1 MRCSNLYQS
10 TFESNAEPPVQIQH
24 DWKLSPNDHIK
35 VNCDAAIGPTK
46 SSIGLGMVARNS
58 REDFMGVRCMV
69 IFQRTKARMAE
80 AMAALWAVK
89 FCKEVGFFEV
99 ILEGDAAQV
108 VNGIISPLPHL
119 AKSGHLTES
128 IIQELQGFKSAIFVH
143 VKREC
148 NNVAHT
154 LARLA
159 VDQNFSDVLLEEP
172 PNCIVDLIVRE
183 RLCL

>member
-1 MRCSNLYQS
+1 
-10 TFESNAEPPVQIQH
+10 
-24 DWKLSPNDHIK
+24 
-35 VNCDAAIGPTK
+35 
-46 SSIGLGMVARNS
+46 MVFFLKTEAC
-58 REDFMGVRCMV
+58 V
-69 IFQRTKARMAE
+69 AE
-80 AMAALWAVK
+80 ALAALWAVK

-108 VNGIISPLPHL
+108 VNDIISPLPHL

-128 IIQELQGFKSAIFVH
+128 IIQELQGFRSATIVH

-154 LARLA
+154 LARLV
-159 VDQNFSDVLLEEP
+159 VDQNFSDVWLEEP
-172 PNCIVDLIVRE
+172 LNCIADLIVRE